1 MQLKVREIK
10 ECEICN
16 GKLIFFIELKLVC
29 YDFMQKFI
37 LWIKTH

>member
-16 GKLIFFIELKLVC
+16 GKWTKVNLLWFHAKIYNMNQNSLK
-29 YDFMQKFI
+29 
-37 LWIKTH
+37 